1 MQTVS
6 GVKVVM
12 VTGDHP
18 LTAQA
23 IARKIG
29 LITTP
34 TRDDVAKMK
43 GRYCGDDY
51 DDDDT
56 NTEHD
61 GDDDNDTEH
70 DGDDGDTDDIIDYDT
85 DGDDDDDDND
95 ADSSYYGNNQSSN
108 QYHHIIP
115 PLLPPIGIDKS
126 LVNEDDVKA
135 VVGEIIVLVYSYDIM
150 MI

>member
-1 MQTVS
+1 MQTVL

-43 GRYCGDDY
+43 GRYSGDDD

-56 NTEHD
+56 ERDDDDDDTERD
-61 GDDDNDTEH
+61 GDDL
-70 DGDDGDTDDIIDYDT
+70 DTDDIFDYDT
-85 DGDDDDDDND
+85 DGDD
-95 ADSSYYGNNQSSN
+95 
-108 QYHHIIP
+108 
-115 PLLPPIGIDKS
+115 L
-126 LVNEDDVKA
+126 
-135 VVGEIIVLVYSYDIM
+135 
-150 MI
+150 

>member
-1 MQTVS
+1 MQTVL

-43 GRYCGDDY
+43 GRYCGDD
-51 DDDDT
+51 DDDD
-56 NTEHD
+56 D
-61 GDDDNDTEH
+61 DTEH
-70 DGDDGDTDDIIDYDT
+70 DGDDVDTDDIIDYDT
-85 DGDDDDDDND
+85 DDDDDDDDND
-95 ADSSYYGNNQSSN
+95 ANSSYYDNNQISN
-108 QYHHIIP
+108 QYHHFIP
-115 PLLPPIGIDKS
+115 TLLPR
-126 LVNEDDVKA
+126 
-135 VVGEIIVLVYSYDIM
+135 
-150 MI
+150 

>member
-1 MQTVS
+1 MQTVL

-43 GRYCGDDY
+43 GRYFGDDD

-56 NTEHD
+56 EHD
-61 GDDDNDTEH
+61 CDDV
-70 DGDDGDTDDIIDYDT
+70 DTDDIIDYDT
-85 DGDDDDDDND
+85 DDDDDDDID
-95 ADSSYYGNNQSSN
+95 ADSSFYDNNQSSN
-108 QYHHIIP
+108 QYHHFIYY
-115 PLLPPIGIDKS
+115 LDRHR
-126 LVNEDDVKA
+126 
-135 VVGEIIVLVYSYDIM
+135 
-150 MI
+150 

>member
-1 MQTVS
+1 MQTVL

-56 NTEHD
+56 NTEHY

-70 DGDDGDTDDIIDYDT
+70 DGDDGDTDDIIDYN
-85 DGDDDDDDND
+85 GDDDMMLIV
-95 ADSSYYGNNQSSN
+95 AIMTIIRAQISITILYLHYY
-108 QYHHIIP
+108 
-115 PLLPPIGIDKS
+115 LR
-126 LVNEDDVKA
+126 
-135 VVGEIIVLVYSYDIM
+135 
-150 MI
+150 

>member
-1 MQTVS
+1 MQTVL

-43 GRYCGDDY
+43 GRYCGDD
-51 DDDDT
+51 D
-56 NTEHD
+56 
-61 GDDDNDTEH
+61 
-70 DGDDGDTDDIIDYDT
+70 DDGDTDDIIDYDT
-85 DGDDDDDDND
+85 DGDDNDDDDND
-95 ADSSYYGNNQSSN
+95 AHSSYYDNKQSSN

-135 VVGEIIVLVYSYDIM
+135 VVGEIIVLVYSYDMM

>member
-43 GRYCGDDY
+43 GRYCGDD
-51 DDDDT
+51 DDD
-56 NTEHD
+56 
-61 GDDDNDTEH
+61 DTEH
-70 DGDDGDTDDIIDYDT
+70 DGDDVDTDDIIDYDT

-135 VVGEIIVLVYSYDIM
+135 VVGEIIVYSYDIM